1 MIWCIFNQ
9 TAAITGEQQ
18 TDCTLLNAGFKELKK
33 IEIQS
38 LFTLLKMS
46 TKDPTGIW
54 FPLVFDDLS
63 TRGVKW
69 LPVSHPLPL
78 LSGTWWILSPLSGC
92 VFALCACKSYL

>member
-18 TDCTLLNAGFKELKK
+18 TDCTLLNAGFKELKE

-46 TKDPTGIW
+46 TKDPTGI
-54 FPLVFDDLS
+54 
-63 TRGVKW
+63 
-69 LPVSHPLPL
+69 
-78 LSGTWWILSPLSGC
+78 
-92 VFALCACKSYL
+92 